1 MNFVRYRKPAF
12 IFSAVMVA
20 LSIISLLYPGLNLGV
35 DFTGGTLLERRTEQN
50 VTTEQVRRIL
60 DDAIP
65 EVDLSGAVVQLLD
78 QPNEFMVRTRPLDN
92 AEIIRIDQAFAGYF
106 GSLVE
111 LKTDVVG
118 PVIGKELVRNAIIAI
133 AVSALGILAYISWR
147 FEYRFAAVAVVCLL
161 HDVLIVLGFFAL
173 MGREVNSPFVA
184 AVLTVLGYS
193 INNTIVVFDRIRESM
208 RLKKKQG
215 YEVLVNSSLN
225 QTLARSINTSITT
238 LLVIV
243 MLVIFGGSAIGD
255 FAMALLI
262 GVLFGTY
269 SSLFVAGPLWMT
281 WMERKKVR

>member
-78 QPNEFMVRTRPLDN
+78 QPNEFMVSTRPLDN
-92 AEIIRIDQAFAGYF
+92 AEIIRIDQAFAGHF

-193 INNTIVVFDRIRESM
+193 INNTIVVFDRIRENM

>member
-92 AEIIRIDQAFAGYF
+92 AEIIRIDQAFAGHF

-193 INNTIVVFDRIRESM
+193 INNTIVVFDRIRENM